1 MVMNMFNKREK
12 EVLADQNR
20 SDLALKIEISKLLFN
35 VDNEKDIVFSKL
47 SSGKINKAI
56 YILKEM
62 TKALCLQRDN
72 SISVPGVVMTKSQK
86 DTFDLAMKNLNSS
99 SDIKSQEFVGNLYK
113 ELQRVSIS
121 DEDYEFFLGVT
132 GYQYAMILEHPSLIE
147 VV

>member
-12 EVLADQNR
+12 EVLAEQNR

-47 SSGKINKAI
+47 SNGKINKAI